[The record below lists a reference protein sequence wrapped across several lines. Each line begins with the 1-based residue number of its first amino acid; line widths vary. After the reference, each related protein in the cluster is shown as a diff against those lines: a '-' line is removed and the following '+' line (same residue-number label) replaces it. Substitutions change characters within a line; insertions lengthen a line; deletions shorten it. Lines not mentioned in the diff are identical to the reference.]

1 MPKKQSTAAK
11 IARAASRKPG
21 VRYTDAL
28 ATFTGPPGDADLRRR
43 VEQAIASIT
52 EAGMECQEIGG
63 PRLKW
68 AVHIMASHIEELEA
82 ELHTPPADALGE
94 RLRKRLAAWE
104 RNLEWKGR
112 TDNEDLGRAIGY
124 RYDIPILR
132 IALGADPGT
141 APEPPHTTITARER
155 ALARVLDVADSYVDA
170 CAMLRFAQTALA
182 EPVPPD
188 NDAAQLVRLF
198 TRTNETETAQ
208 LLQLAGYEV
217 SYAPALAAGRPS
229 LAPPGGADL
238 VRRLLDDNGIINGEP
253 EDVEPT

>member
-1 MPKKQSTAAK
+1 MMPRKQSTAAK
-11 IARAASRKPG
+11 LARAASRKPG
-21 VRYTDAL
+21 VNYTDAL
-28 ATFTGPPGDADLRRR
+28 ATLTGPPGDPELRRR

-52 EAGMECQEIGG
+52 AAGMECQEIGG

-104 RNLEWKGR
+104 WNLEWTGC
-112 TDNEDLGRAIGY
+112 TDNQDLGRAIGY
-124 RYDIPILR
+124 RYDIPVLR
-132 IALGADPGT
+132 IALGADPGS
-141 APEPPHTTITARER
+141 APEPPHTAITARER
-155 ALARVLDVADSYVDA
+155 ALARVLDVADSHQDA
-170 CAMLRFAQTALA
+170 CARLRFAQTTLA

-198 TRTNETETAQ
+198 TETSETETAE
-208 LLQLAGYEV
+208 LLKLAGYDCC
-217 SYAPALAAGRPS
+217 YAAALAFGRPS

-238 VRRLLDDNGIINGEP
+238 VRRLLADNGITNADP
-253 EDVEPT
+253 EDE